1 MKNQSRSVTLIE
13 LVIVLIIL
21 LALAGIGISFYPNL
35 APRANLVG
43 ALTTLNELNNNFQL
57 IEIMAEGGMT
67 DTGAMPDDLDI
78 LTDIVNVAPVAG
90 PPAIP
95 GSGMRSTVLLDFFGG
110 TLAPAPTATPI
121 SLDDIADIVDDDDT
135 GGPTDLITT
144 TEVIAAFA
152 ARGVNSFAQ
161 TTPVAPFNVTF
172 DYSGLITDTAGTVF
186 VPPSSPPGTAFYAL
200 NAAAAAKLGIS
211 DFVGDPDVAAVPT
224 GTPTPIFIVLGIGSS
239 ARHIGEAPGLMEAP
253 VYISEVAAPPTL
265 ITGAPTGITT
275 PLGILETDVRDYY
288 SRFMVIYRISA
299 ASTGTTSTV
308 NIDFVKCVC
317 PHPLDGLISGDQL
330 LTKIYSLLD

>member
-21 LALAGIGISFYPNL
+21 LALAGIGITFYPNL

-78 LTDIVNVAPVAG
+78 LTDIVNVAPLAG

-95 GSGMRSTVLLDFFGG
+95 GSGIRSMVLADFFGG
-110 TLAPAPTATPI
+110 TAVVASDPTEI
-121 SLDDIADIVDDDDT
+121 SLDDIADLVDDDDT
-135 GGPTDLITT
+135 GTPTDLITT
-144 TEVIAAFA
+144 ATVVAAFA

-172 DYSGLITDTAGTVF
+172 DYSGAFTDTAGLTG
-186 VPPSSPPGTAFYAL
+186 SPPGTVFYAL

-211 DFVGDPDVAAVPT
+211 DFVGDPDVTAIPT
-224 GTPTPIFIVLGIGSS
+224 GTPTPVFIVLGVGAS

-265 ITGAPTGITT
+265 ITGSPTGITT
-275 PLGILETDVRDYY
+275 PLGILETDIRDYY
-288 SRFMVIYRISA
+288 SRFMVIYKISA
-299 ASTGTTSTV
+299 ASTGSTSTV